1 MSTIIITFAPLKQK
15 EMNEKPLFEIEV
27 LEEAQE
33 FIESLTPEARKKIY
47 RVSSS
52 MFRKTDAEITH

>member
-1 MSTIIITFAPLKQK
+1 
-15 EMNEKPLFEIEV
+15 MNEKPLFEIEV

-47 RVSSS
+47 YNIGKSRYYIDKEI
-52 MFRKTDAEITH
+52 FKKIRKH